1 MKPDSRS
8 GNAARRYLV
17 GIAAVIGIAVA
28 VAWWQK
34 PWADSA
40 MVATVSLSTDEN
52 GIVFAR
58 EIRVLFSADDARDP
72 PQYRLECDLSPW
84 EGRLVRLEVSGSVRK
99 RLTTDGSTGFVGC
112 RAQVLT
118 ESGPKPLEFASWQRG
133 SEIGLHTSPAGPHAS
148 HAGGDGD
155 TRFAVASTG
164 TLWHVLKAQLGDRVQ
179 VTLKPVFLLEL
190 PGRLE
195 PVEPRSLNAP
205 RWPLHRRGEDRGR
218 PPDVFIYLIDALR
231 ADHVGC
237 YGYERPTSPS
247 MDSFADEAALYHN
260 AQAPATWTRPSVAT
274 MLSGL
279 SATVHGAMHTCDR
292 LAEWPVLLPEIL
304 HDAGYV
310 TRCISANMSVSADF
324 GFDHGYDEF
333 ISLHLASGQ
342 WVNKMAARRLR
353 AEDPSQP
360 VFMFLHI
367 MEPHGPYVPREET
380 FRLFDRGFEGRCD
393 GSTPALNAL
402 PYLYPDLS
410 DDDVQHLIDLYDA
423 QIFEA
428 DQAFSEFIEMLRELG
443 RYDNSVIVLVSD
455 HGEAFTEHDTRAHGF
470 DLNQETMRVVL
481 TIRFPHGDL
490 AGVRVQ
496 QPVSLTDLLPT
507 LLAEAG
513 LKPELPYALPGRD
526 LRHAAMLPDS
536 ETSRRIYCE
545 VARLDDN
552 AVDLVGVIDEDGF
565 KRVIDVS
572 VVAGAIATRRSTGLW
587 NTLSDPR
594 EEVDL
599 ADEWPVRAAY
609 GEQLIAQWLLDQKQW
624 RDRLHQGPQPAP
636 EIPESLKEQLRALG
650 YLGAP
655 IRGADRG
662 R

>member
-1 MKPDSRS
+1 MKPESRS
-8 GNAARRYLV
+8 GNTARRYLLR
-17 GIAAVIGIAVA
+17 IAAVIGAALA

-40 MVATVSLSTDEN
+40 MVATVSLSTDED

-58 EIRVLFSADDARDP
+58 EIRVLFSANGRDRP
-72 PQYRLECDLSPW
+72 EYGLEYDVSAW
-84 EGRLVRLEVSGSVRK
+84 RGRLIRLEVNGSVLN
-99 RLTTDGSTGFVGC
+99 RLSTDGSTGLVGC
-112 RAQVLT
+112 TAQVLT

-133 SEIGLHTSPAGPHAS
+133 SEIGLHTSPAGPQAS
-148 HAGGDGD
+148 YAGGNGD
-155 TRFAVASTG
+155 RRFAVASTG
-164 TLWHVLKAQLGDRVQ
+164 TLWHVFRAEPGDRVQ
-179 VTLKPVFLLEL
+179 VTLKPVLLLEL

-195 PVEPRSLNAP
+195 PVEPRSLKAQT
-205 RWPLHRRGEDRGR
+205 WPLHRRSEDGGR
-218 PPDVFIYLIDALR
+218 VPDVFIYLIDALR

-237 YGYERPTSPS
+237 CGYERPTSPA
-247 MDSFADEAALYHN
+247 MDGFAAEATLYES
-260 AQAPATWTRPSVAT
+260 AQTSATWTRPSVAT

-292 LAEWPVLLPEIL
+292 LGEWPVLLPEIL

-324 GFDHGYDEF
+324 GFDQGYDEF
-333 ISLHLASGQ
+333 ISSHLASGQ
-342 WVNKMAARRLR
+342 WVNEMAAKRLKT
-353 AEDPSQP
+353 EDPSQP

-367 MEPHGPYVPREET
+367 MEPHGPYVPREES

-410 DDDVQHLIDLYDA
+410 HEDVQHLIDLYDA

-443 RYDNSVIVLVSD
+443 RYDNSVIVLASD
-455 HGEAFTEHDTRAHGF
+455 HGEAFTERDTRAHGF
-470 DLNQETMRVVL
+470 DLGQETMHVVL
-481 TIRFPHGDL
+481 AIKFPHGDL

-496 QPVSLTDLLPT
+496 RPVSLMDVVPT
-507 LLAEAG
+507 LLAETG
-513 LKPELPYALPGRD
+513 LKPDLPYALAGRD
-526 LRHAAMLPDS
+526 LRYAAMLSDS
-536 ETSRRIYCE
+536 ESTPRIYCE

-565 KRVIDVS
+565 KRVIDLSAVP
-572 VVAGAIATRRSTGLW
+572 GAIATPRSTGLW

-594 EEVDL
+594 EQDDL
-599 ADEWPVRAAY
+599 VDEWPVRAAH

-624 RDRLHQGPQPAP
+624 RDKLHQGPQPAP
-636 EIPESLKEQLRALG
+636 EISERLKEQLRALG

-655 IRGADRG
+655 LRGDDRA